1 MSNGLLDNMA
11 VTPRMWWLD
20 VACSNH
26 LMLAVELYEKLP
38 SARQKVR
45 ATHSSTHPWPAPVH
59 AVTVKSS
66 LSWPPQQFDAGV
78 KFVPCIAHTNT
89 DTFTHTKASTHRRFK
104 TQTLLHTDAFIRRR
118 FYTQTRLH
126 TDAFTHRRFNT
137 QTLWHTDTFTHRRFY
152 TQTLLHIDALTHRYF
167 YPQTLLHADAF
178 THRCFYTQE
187 RNCQRHSQCGGR
199 LAGHKTHSCLWQIP
213 DK

>member
-1 MSNGLLDNMA
+1 MNDTCTCSSHNFAQINLNTINLNTILVKGISNGLLDNMA

-89 DTFTHTKASTHRRFK
+89 DTFTHTKAFTHRRFK

-137 QTLWHTDTFTHRRFY
+137 QTLLHTNTLTHRHFYTQTLLHTDAFVYTQTLLHTDTFAHRRFY
-152 TQTLLHIDALTHRYF
+152 TQTL
-167 YPQTLLHADAF
+167 
-178 THRCFYTQE
+178 
-187 RNCQRHSQCGGR
+187 
-199 LAGHKTHSCLWQIP
+199 
-213 DK
+213 